1 MLNRF
6 VRTFALCALVC
17 SFSLNLEAQSLP
29 AITDDIHSETDS
41 VVMEYVGKEVV
52 VEGFKQNKN
61 LKTMPVSASEL
72 SSGILEER
80 NIVNLKEISSVV
92 PNLFIHEYGS
102 KKISPVY
109 IRGIGSHKDMPSVG
123 LYVDGVPYFDR
134 TTFDLDISEVENIE
148 VLRGPQGTVY
158 GRNTMGGIIN
168 IQTKSPF
175 KYQGTDLGLGMGN
188 YDNYETRL
196 SHYGNVKQKFGY
208 AGSVKYNH
216 QGGYFKNITKNKKAD
231 PLDEVAGRIKLEWR
245 AADRLTFGLTTNYE
259 YLDQD
264 GYPYSEYNIE
274 TKELASIS
282 YNRDSY
288 FRRNTSTSGLNIRY
302 VGDDYKL
309 SSQSSF
315 QYYDAI
321 QGLDQDFTAAD
332 VAYTKFN
339 QRQQMYSQEVNIQS
353 QNTSKYQW
361 QFGVFGFYQNYKQ
374 QSDVDFFAKDSTAI
388 KDVKS
393 PTMGFALYH
402 QSTIKDLLL
411 PNLELS
417 LGVRYDWEKTR
428 SLTDNTSIKSG
439 LETKKNGSWQK
450 NIFSQ
455 VTPKA
460 SLQYNIPTHGIAY
473 FTVAKGYKAGGFN
486 DLVNPQDSE
495 PRSYDP
501 EHSWSY
507 EIGYKASLF
516 KGLITYDLALFY
528 IDWEKQQISQPRV
541 FGSGTFVTN
550 AGKSASKGIEL
561 NTQINP
567 FKNFSVQLS
576 YGYTHAKFK
585 DYKKS
590 ETVVYDDNFLPMVP
604 RNTFSA
610 GMNYKW
616 NVNNI
621 LVDNIIFNAQY
632 VGVGK
637 LYWNDANSVDQPFYG
652 VINGRVAFERK
663 NVSFDFWMKNIGS
676 EDYLTYYFSSG
687 PKSYGQRSKPF
698 TCGVNISC
706 KF

>member
-1 MLNRF
+1 MLNRS
-6 VRTFALCALVC
+6 VKAIVMCALVL
-17 SFSLNLEAQSLP
+17 SSALNLKAQPLP
-29 AITDDIHSETDS
+29 AVIDDSPIKSDS
-41 VVMEYVGKEVV
+41 VVMEYVGKEII

-61 LKTMPVSASEL
+61 LRSMPVSASEL
-72 SSGILEER
+72 SSEVLVER

-188 YDNYETRL
+188 YDDYEARI
-196 SHYGNVKQKFGY
+196 SHYGNVDNKFGY
-208 AGSVKYNH
+208 AGAVKYNH
-216 QGGYFKNITKNKKAD
+216 KGGYFKNITTNKKAD
-231 PLDEVAGRIKLEWR
+231 PLDEVAGRIRLEWKTTPN
-245 AADRLTFGLTTNYE
+245 LTIGLTSNYE

-264 GYPYSEYNIE
+264 GYPYSGYDLE
-274 TKELASIS
+274 TKKLAPIS
-282 YNRDSY
+282 YNRESY
-288 FRRNTSTSGLNIRY
+288 FRRNTSTSGLNIKY
-302 VGDDYKL
+302 LGDGYKL

-315 QYYDAI
+315 QYYDGV
-321 QGLDQDFTAAD
+321 QGLDQDFTERDAYFAALE
-332 VAYTKFN
+332 
-339 QRQQMYSQEVNIQS
+339 QRQQMVVQEINIQS
-353 QNTSKYQW
+353 QTTNKYQW

-374 QSDVDFFAKDSTAI
+374 QSDVDFIAIDSTSI

-402 QSTIKDLLL
+402 QSTIKDLFFS
-411 PNLELS
+411 NLDLS

-428 SLTDNTSIKSG
+428 SLTDNTAIKSG
-439 LETKKNGSWQK
+439 TITQKNGTWQK
-450 NIFSQ
+450 NIFNQ

-460 SLQYNIPTHGIAY
+460 SLQYNIPDHGITY
-473 FTVAKGYKAGGFN
+473 FTVSKGYKSGGFN

-507 EIGYKASLF
+507 EIGYKASVLN
-516 KGLITYDLALFY
+516 GLISYDLALFY
-528 IDWEKQQISQPRV
+528 IDWEKQQIAQPRV
-541 FGSGTFVTN
+541 IGSGSFLVN

-610 GMNYKW
+610 GANYKW
-616 NVNNI
+616 NVNNV
-621 LVDNIIFNAQY
+621 LLDNIIFNAQY

-652 VINGRVAFERK
+652 VINGNVSFERK

-676 EDYLTYYFSSG
+676 KDYLTYYFASG
-687 PKSYGQRSKPF
+687 PKSYGQSSKPF
-698 TCGVNISC
+698 TCGVNICC

>member
-29 AITDDIHSETDS
+29 AITDDIYSETDS

-188 YDNYETRL
+188 YDNYEARL

-231 PLDEVAGRIKLEWR
+231 PLDEVAGRIRLEWK
-245 AADRLTFGLTTNYE
+245 ATDKLTLGLTSNYE

-288 FRRNTSTSGLNIRY
+288 FRRNTSTSGFNVKYL
-302 VGDDYKL
+302 GDGYKL

-315 QYYDAI
+315 QYYDGL

-332 VAYTKFN
+332 VAYTKFY

-374 QSDVDFFAKDSTAI
+374 QSDVDYYGKKAGRITDAHN
-388 KDVKS
+388 
-393 PTMGFALYH
+393 PTTGFALYH
-402 QSTIKDLLL
+402 QSSLNDLFI
-411 PNLELS
+411 PNLTLS
-417 LGVRYDWEKTR
+417 AGIRYDWEKTK
-428 SLTDNTSIKSG
+428 SVTDTTNIDG
-439 LETKKNGSWQK
+439 TKNEFVKGNWKK
-450 NIFSQ
+450 NIFSEI
-455 VTPKA
+455 TPKV
-460 SLQYNIPTHGIAY
+460 SLQYTINNHGMIY
-473 FTVAKGYKAGGFN
+473 SSISRGYKTGGFN
-486 DLVNPQDSE
+486 NVTKRDEPKTYDS
-495 PRSYDP
+495 
-501 EHSWSY
+501 EHSWCY
-507 EIGYKASLF
+507 EIGYKADLL
-516 KGLITYDLALFY
+516 KGLVSYDLALFY
-528 IDWEKQQISQPRV
+528 IDWENQQVSQTRAEGAPL
-541 FGSGTFVTN
+541 VTN
-550 AGKSASKGIEL
+550 AGKSASKGVEF

-567 FKNFSVQLS
+567 FKNFSIQLS

-590 ETVVYDDNFLPMVP
+590 ETVVYNDNFLPMVP

-610 GMNYKW
+610 GANYKW

-676 EDYLTYYFSSG
+676 EDYLTYYFSSD

-698 TCGVNISC
+698 SCGVNISC